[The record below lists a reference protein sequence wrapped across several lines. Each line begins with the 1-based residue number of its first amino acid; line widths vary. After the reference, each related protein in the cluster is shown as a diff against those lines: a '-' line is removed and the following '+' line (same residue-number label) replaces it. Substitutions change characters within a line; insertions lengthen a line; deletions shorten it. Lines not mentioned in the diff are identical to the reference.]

1 MGTNRVIVSK
11 QSETYRL
18 LAAEATEH
26 FNMCIQDGMSLTEIK
41 ALYIDD
47 YGHHSLS
54 YGNVLNALIRE
65 HLASYRRLAE
75 KKTLQMEY

>member
-1 MGTNRVIVSK
+1 MGTNRVIVSR

-26 FNMCIQDGMSLTEIK
+26 FNMCIQEGMSLKEIK

-47 YGHHSLS
+47 YGHHSLT

-75 KKTLQMEY
+75 KKSLQMEY

>member
-26 FNMCIQDGMSLTEIK
+26 FNMCIQDGMSLNEIK

-47 YGHHSLS
+47 FGQHSLS

-65 HLASYRRLAE
+65 HLATYRRLAK

>member
-1 MGTNRVIVSK
+1 MGTNRVIVSR

-26 FNMCIQDGMSLTEIK
+26 FNMCIQEGMSLKEIK